1 MQQELKQNPKDNR
14 EDEKQDR
21 PMSDFGA
28 FLFDMLVV
36 MGRAQ
41 VEAMR
46 KSQDQDHE

>member
-1 MQQELKQNPKDNR
+1 MQLELNENHP
-14 EDEKQDR
+14 EEEKTEDR
-21 PMSDFGA
+21 PMSDFGS